1 MLTSPLQAITKAT
14 SAANYILWLRSLN
27 PVMQSSSAIDDIDS
41 RDGEKDGGNS
51 IDFHT
56 VNFHYP
62 LRPKNVLNNLS
73 LQIPPGQFAAF
84 VGPSGCGKSTMIS
97 LLERFYDPTTGT
109 INFAHKPLPSYPPRS
124 YRSHVAL
131 VQQEPRLFQGSI
143 FDNIALGIDHPSDND
158 QAPSEDQIIEACMQA
173 NAWNF
178 IETLPDGL
186 ATRCGSRGLQI
197 SGGQKQRIAI
207 ARALV
212 RKPRLLLLDEATSA
226 LDTESERLV
235 QAALEKAAEGRTTIA
250 VAHRLS
256 TIKEADVIFVFGDGD
271 IVEMGTHKELLRRR
285 GKYFAMCEVQGLDMM
300 A

>member
-1 MLTSPLQAITKAT
+1 MLILSPQAITKAT
-14 SAANYILWLRSLN
+14 SAANYILWLRSLK
-27 PVMQSSSAIDDIDS
+27 PVMQSTPNNENIDPKDE
-41 RDGEKDGGNS
+41 EKDVKNS
-51 IDFHT
+51 IDFHS

-109 INFAHKPLPSYPPRS
+109 IDFAHKPLPSYPPRS
-124 YRSHVAL
+124 YRSYVAL

-143 FDNIALGIDHPSDND
+143 FDNIALGVDHPTDSH
-158 QAPSEDQIIEACMQA
+158 PPTEDQIIEACIQA

-178 IETLPDGL
+178 IQSLPDGL
-186 ATRCGSRGLQI
+186 ATLCGSRGLQI

-207 ARALV
+207 ARALI

-271 IVEMGTHKELLRRR
+271 IVEMGTHKELLRQR